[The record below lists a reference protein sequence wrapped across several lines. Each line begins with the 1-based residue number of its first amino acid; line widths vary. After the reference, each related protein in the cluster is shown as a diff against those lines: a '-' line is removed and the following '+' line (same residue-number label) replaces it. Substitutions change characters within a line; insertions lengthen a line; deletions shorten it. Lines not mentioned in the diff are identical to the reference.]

1 MNSRGPRGDDVLAL
15 HRAPKKAGSAGT
27 TRLVHQGPSACA
39 RNTSGDTVL
48 AVTGLFDVLPAD
60 IAARLRP
67 EAAPVWRSPMLAT
80 LTEDRFSDPRWIFER
95 KFDGIRLLAFRDGHE
110 VRLRSRNQLA
120 LEQTYPEIVDALAA
134 QELSRFAIDG
144 EVVAFD
150 GRRTSFSRLQG
161 RSGIHDAAA
170 ARASGIAIYYYVF
183 DVFHLDGYDVAGL
196 PLAWRKR
203 LLRRALTFDDPLR
216 LTTHRIGAGEK
227 MYEQACGRGDEGVIA
242 KRADSV
248 YSAGRSPNWLKFKCV
263 RDQEFVVGG
272 YTAPKG
278 SRVEFGA
285 LLVGY
290 YEGTEFVYA
299 GKVGTGFTDK
309 LLREIR
315 QQLDAL
321 STEQS
326 PFTKRPPKERDA
338 RWVRPELVVQLGFT
352 EWTRDGK
359 LRHPR
364 YQGTRDDKAAADVVR
379 ETR

>member
-1 MNSRGPRGDDVLAL
+1 MN
-15 HRAPKKAGSAGT
+15 
-27 TRLVHQGPSACA
+27 
-39 RNTSGDTVL
+39 
-48 AVTGLFDVLPAD
+48 GLFDALPEDVAE
-60 IAARLRP
+60 RLRP
-67 EAAPVWRSPMLAT
+67 EGVPAWRPPMLAT
-80 LTEDRFSDPRWIFER
+80 LTEERFSDPAWVFER
-95 KFDGIRLLAFRDGHE
+95 KFDGIRLLSFRDGSD

-120 LEQTYPEIVDALAA
+120 LEQTYPEIVDALAS
-134 QELSRFAIDG
+134 QELTRFGIDG
-144 EVVAFD
+144 EVVAFE

-161 RSGIHDAAA
+161 RSGIHNAAA
-170 ARASGIAIYYYVF
+170 ARASSIAVFYYVY
-183 DVFHLDGYDVAGL
+183 DVFHLDGYDVTGL
-196 PLAWRKR
+196 PQTWRKR
-203 LLRRALTFDDPLR
+203 LLRKALAFHDPLR
-216 LTTHRIGAGEK
+216 LTTHRIAAGEK
-227 MYEQACGRGDEGVIA
+227 MYEQACRRGDEGVIA
-242 KRADSV
+242 KRADAV

-278 SRVEFGA
+278 SRAELGA

-290 YEGTEFVYA
+290 YEGDELRYA

-309 LLREIR
+309 VLRDLH

-321 STEQS
+321 SIDQS
-326 PFTKRPPKERDA
+326 PFAGSQPKEREA
-338 RWVRPELVVQLGFT
+338 RWVRPDLVVQIGFT